1 MQAQRLIPRREQN
14 AASVETIRD
23 AVAFGNVAGLDDS
36 SPSFCIR
43 PRPQEVS
50 EEEQLTFDQN
60 IMLGNATCASSRARA
75 AAGCSLRLM
84 VRLKPCGPRPDLAGG
99 AARLRSGSC
108 VNFGC
113 TPTKAVIAST
123 PYYPDQP
130 FWRGRYPRNIAR
142 ALPPSRG
149 MRRQVDV
156 GRNAACD
163 ARRRHIREAAESKW
177 QSEQRSSARGRFT
190 KDG

>member
-1 MQAQRLIPRREQN
+1 VMQAQRLIPRREQN

-75 AAGCSLRLM
+75 AAGSLCLM

-108 VNFGC
+108 VNFWLHSDQGC
-113 TPTKAVIAST
+113 DRI
-123 PYYPDQP
+123 D
-130 FWRGRYPRNIAR
+130 
-142 ALPPSRG
+142 ALLS
-149 MRRQVDV
+149 
-156 GRNAACD
+156 
-163 ARRRHIREAAESKW
+163 
-177 QSEQRSSARGRFT
+177 
-190 KDG
+190 

>member
-60 IMLGNATCASSRARA
+60 IMLGNANLRIFKGTRRSRLLVAFDGEVETMRSTAGPGRGRCASS
-75 AAGCSLRLM
+75 LRL
-84 VRLKPCGPRPDLAGG
+84 VREFWLHSDQ
-99 AARLRSGSC
+99 
-108 VNFGC
+108 GC
-113 TPTKAVIAST
+113 DRI
-123 PYYPDQP
+123 D
-130 FWRGRYPRNIAR
+130 
-142 ALPPSRG
+142 ALLS
-149 MRRQVDV
+149 
-156 GRNAACD
+156 
-163 ARRRHIREAAESKW
+163 
-177 QSEQRSSARGRFT
+177 
-190 KDG
+190 